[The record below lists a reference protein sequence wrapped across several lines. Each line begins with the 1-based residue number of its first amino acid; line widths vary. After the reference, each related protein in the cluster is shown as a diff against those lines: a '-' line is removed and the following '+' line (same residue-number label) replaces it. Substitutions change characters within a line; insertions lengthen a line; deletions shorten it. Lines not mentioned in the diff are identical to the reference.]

1 MTKYIVVVGGVI
13 SGVGKGVATASMGKM
28 LQKHGFSVTALKIDP
43 YLNCDAGTMRPT
55 EHGEVWVT
63 DNGGEIDQD
72 LGNYERFL
80 GIGIPK
86 ENNITSGQIYK
97 TLIDKERKG
106 DFLGETVQAIPHV
119 PDEIKRR
126 VKVASKDFDIAMIE
140 IGGTVGDYENIP
152 FLNAMS
158 SLEKDIGKENI
169 IYVLVSYLPVPSH
182 IEEMKT
188 KPTQLA
194 IRMLRE
200 AGIRPD
206 LVFCRGQ
213 TTLDAI
219 RKKKISDYSNLNPE
233 DVISMPDV
241 IGKGTANTLYVIPLN
256 LDEENLDLKVLEKLH
271 LMPKTKP
278 DWSEWR
284 DLVNKITNPKD
295 QVKIAMVGKYLNVG
309 KFTLKDSYYSISQA
323 LQHAGAHL
331 NVGVD
336 IEWVDAKTFDENDLK
351 EYDGILIPGG
361 FGSSGVEG
369 KIRAIQVAR
378 ENNIPFL
385 GLCYGMQLA
394 LIEYARNVCGL
405 QFANTMEVNNKTP
418 YPIIDILDSQKE
430 VTEKGGTMRLGAY
443 AAILNPSSKTFQ
455 LYKETGRLETDKQQV
470 LELKEEFRLGKL
482 ESENVIL
489 ERHRHRYEVNPK
501 FIPNLVQKG
510 ICFSGHHIRE
520 DGTKLMEFIE
530 LPDHKFFMATQAHP
544 EFKSRLSDPA
554 PLFLGFIRACN
565 EKN

>member
-72 LGNYERFL
+72 LGNYKRFL

-106 DFLGETVQAIPHV
+106 DFLGETAQAIPHV